1 MSYSIVKTCRFKKT
15 DSRILQLHTIFVSA
29 IGFFEHVNLIYGTV
43 SEYCTQSTCPD
54 MVGPGPR

>member
-1 MSYSIVKTCRFKKT
+1 MYLHSNTSHPKIPFGSYYFVHSI
-15 DSRILQLHTIFVSA
+15 LA

-43 SEYCTQSTCPD
+43 SEYCTPTTCPD